1 MKCKKC
7 RRDMVEIGTFAF
19 SCPNCDKDDRGGGI
33 KIVVGPSP

>member
-7 RRDMVEIGTFAF
+7 RREMAEIGPFLF
-19 SCPNCDKDDRGGGI
+19 SCPTCDGEDRGGGN